1 MLSESLQELLSAY
14 VDGEL
19 SPTEYERVM
28 SALRDSAIARD
39 YVAELR
45 TMSKQLKSLPTLHC
59 PPQLTTRFLQ
69 ERKQLQLKARNR
81 RLGMLA
87 ALAASLFLG
96 VGIWWYVNQT
106 GSVSLPVIGK
116 NNLAKNTIEKEKVID
131 RGPAVVPEKS
141 KLDMASYAYL
151 AHEAIAAAYDELELW
166 QERLSQSVAWLT
178 QADAIREGKFQE
190 SQSTLLTGP
199 VKSGNVFK
207 TLDAPLPL
215 FMTPA
220 DFKITSLQTRW
231 AKKGLFVLDLSSKD
245 TVKTLRRLIEAGQE
259 AKVPLVMDD
268 EVKQRLAKQLPATFI
283 VYLENVTEEQIAA
296 WLKAF
301 ENADYWQSTEFRK
314 DATCLS
320 MLLYPLDAQG
330 RSLVARSLGLAPEQ
344 LAQPVSVGAASKA
357 VALSYYSYRLPASL
371 SDEARKTIATFKG
384 PMKDRLSLVVMVRAG
399 K

>member
-45 TMSKQLKSLPTLHC
+45 TMSKQLKSLPALNC
-59 PPQLTTRFLQ
+59 PPQFTTRFLQ
-69 ERKQLQLKARNR
+69 ERKQLQLKTRNR
-81 RLGMLA
+81 WVGMLA
-87 ALAASLFLG
+87 AIAASLLLAAG
-96 VGIWWYVNQT
+96 VWWYVSQPGT
-106 GSVSLPVIGK
+106 ASLPIMGK
-116 NNLAKNTIEKEKVID
+116 DNLAKNTIEKEKEVD
-131 RGPAVVPEKS
+131 RGSAVVPEKA
-141 KLDMASYAYL
+141 KPDLASYAYL
-151 AHEAIAAAYDELELW
+151 AHEALAASYDELELW
-166 QERLSQSVAWLT
+166 QDRLSQSVAWLT
-178 QADAIREGKFQE
+178 QAEAIREGKFQE

-207 TLDAPLPL
+207 TIETPLPL
-215 FMTPA
+215 FMTTA
-220 DFKITSLQTRW
+220 DFKLSSLQSRW

-245 TVKTLRRLIEAGQE
+245 TVKTLRRLIDAAQE
-259 AKVPLVMDD
+259 TKVPLVIDD
-268 EVKQRLAKQLPATFI
+268 EVKQRLTKQLPATFM

-314 DATCLS
+314 DATCVS

-344 LAQPVSVGAASKA
+344 LAQPVSTGATSKA
-357 VALSYYSYRLPASL
+357 VALSYYSYRLPSSL
-371 SDEARKTIATFKG
+371 SDETRKTIATFKG